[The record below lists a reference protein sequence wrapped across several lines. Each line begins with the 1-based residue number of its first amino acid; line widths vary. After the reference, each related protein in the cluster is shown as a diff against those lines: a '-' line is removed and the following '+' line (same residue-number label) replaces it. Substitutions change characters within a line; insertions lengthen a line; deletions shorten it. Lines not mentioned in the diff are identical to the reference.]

1 MCDNDKYDLE
11 TLCYIYRKKA
21 YGTVERREAMQ
32 LKKAIRDM
40 DMDGSGS
47 YIYIIVNNLY
57 L

>member
-47 YIYIIVNNLY
+47 YNIYIY
-57 L
+57 LI